1 MKRILLLTVWMSLF
15 GTITMSAQEEKRW
28 SINVSGGYMATT
40 DFMTDMGVFN
50 VGVQRHLSKHFSW
63 GGGTGAY
70 YCDGVIVP
78 VYADVRGYY
87 PIEDTKFSLIGI
99 ARTGAGIHTGWGTVI
114 VGGELL
120 PGAGVKIT
128 DSSFLHLNIGLGFY
142 DGDIMGTIQLGYSLG
157 L

>member
-1 MKRILLLTVWMSLF
+1 MSLF
-15 GTITMSAQEEKRW
+15 CATTLRAQEERAW
-28 SINVSGGYMATT
+28 SINVGGGYMATPS
-40 DFMTDMGVFN
+40 FSTDMGVLN

-70 YCDGVIVP
+70 YCDGVLIP
-78 VYADVRGYY
+78 VYADVRGYF
-87 PIEDTKFSLIGI
+87 PIEDSKLSLIGI
-99 ARTGAGIHTGWGTVI
+99 ARTGVCIHTGWGTVI

-120 PGAGVKIT
+120 PGAGIKIT